1 MKKENPRV
9 PVISPE
15 GEPLMPTKA
24 SRARRWIKLQKARPF
39 WNDLGIWC
47 VQLLVEPSSIQT
59 QDIVVGSDPGKRY
72 SGIAVQ
78 SAKYTLLMS
87 HLVLMRFIPK
97 QGTAIAGVKEKMSYR
112 SMLRR
117 GRRGRRINRNK
128 AFRVRNH
135 RQKRFSNRKK
145 SKLAPSIRSNRQLE
159 IRVISELARIYPIAV
174 IRVEKV
180 RADVDKTSGR
190 KGAKSGKGFSPVM
203 VGQAWMIEQLSK
215 IAPVV
220 TIEGWQKDGN
230 GTSQVREHLKL
241 VKNKTNKALQAPETH
256 AVDAIALAS
265 GHFVQ
270 YKPFNTANTRGCI
283 WAGEVSITPA
293 VFKVISKPRITRR
306 RLHDAVPAKDGI
318 RERYGGST
326 TPFVARKGDLIE
338 YSTKSKGEIKK
349 VIGYCSGY
357 TGKNL
362 SLSDANWSRIGR
374 FAASKCQIL
383 ARNTGLVIS
392 GGLTQST
399 QLPSLHGG
407 RTLTPTQLPVRLTLR
422 EASYPPT
429 TNPIGYG
436 RSTPEV

>member
-1 MKKENPRV
+1 MRKENPRV
-9 PVISPE
+9 PVIFPS
-15 GEPLMPTKA
+15 GEPLMPTSA
-24 SRARRWIKLQKARPF
+24 SRARRWIKQGKAKPF

-47 VQLLVEPSSIQT
+47 VQLLIEPLGTQT

-78 SAKYTLLMS
+78 SAKYTLFMS
-87 HLVLMRFIPK
+87 HLVLMGFIPK

-117 GRRGRRINRNK
+117 GRRGRRIDRDK
-128 AFRVRNH
+128 PFKKRNH

-145 SKLAPSIRSNRQLE
+145 AKLAPSIRSNRQLE
-159 IRVISELARIYPIAV
+159 IRVISELARVYPVAA

-180 RADVDKTSGR
+180 QADVDKTSGR
-190 KGAKSGKGFSPVM
+190 KGARSGKGFSPVM
-203 VGQAWMIEQLSK
+203 VGQTWMIEQLSK

-220 TIEGWQKDGN
+220 TVEGWQKDGN

-241 VKNKTNKALQAPETH
+241 VKNKSDKALQAPETH
-256 AVDAIALAS
+256 AVDAVAIAAS
-265 GHFVQ
+265 HFVE
-270 YKPFNTANTRGCI
+270 YKPFHTAKTRGCA
-283 WAGEVSITPA
+283 WFGEMTITKSL
-293 VFKVISKPRITRR
+293 FKVISKPRITRR
-306 RLHDAVPAKDGI
+306 RLHDAVPAKGGV

-326 TPFVARKGDLIE
+326 TPFKVRKGDLIE
-338 YSTKSKGEIKK
+338 YSTKSKGQIKK

-362 SLSDANWSRIGR
+362 SLSDANWSRLGR
-374 FAASKCQIL
+374 FANSKCRIL

-392 GGLTQST
+392 GASNPTK
-399 QLPSLHGG
+399 LP
-407 RTLTPTQLPVRLTLR
+407 
-422 EASYPPT
+422 SYPPT
-429 TNPIGYG
+429 TFAQHGERSEAKAVAYG

>member
-1 MKKENPRV
+1 MQKENSRV
-9 PVISPE
+9 PVISPS
-15 GEPLMPTKA
+15 GEPLMPTLA
-24 SRARRWIKLQKARPF
+24 SRARRWIKQGKAKPF
-39 WNDLGIWC
+39 WNDLGIWY
-47 VQLLVEPSSIQT
+47 VQLLVEPSDTQT

-78 SAKYTLLMS
+78 SRRYTLFMS
-87 HLVLMRFIPK
+87 HLVLMGFIPK
-97 QGTAIAGVKEKMSYR
+97 QGTAMAGIKEKMSYR

-117 GRRGRRINRNK
+117 GRRGRRIDRSK
-128 AFRVRNH
+128 VFKLRNH

-145 SKLAPSIRSNRQLE
+145 TKLAPSIRSNRQLE
-159 IRVISELARIYPIAV
+159 IRVISELAKIYPISS

-180 RADVDKTSGR
+180 RTDVDRTSGR

-203 VGQAWMIEQLSK
+203 VGQAWMIEQLSFR
-215 IAPVV
+215 ATVV

-241 VKNKTNKALQAPETH
+241 LKNKTNKALPAPETH
-256 AVDAIALAS
+256 AVDAVAIAS

-270 YKPFNTANTRGCI
+270 YKPFHTANTHGYT
-283 WAGEVSITPA
+283 WVGEVAITPA

-306 RLHDAVPAKDGI
+306 RLHDAVPAACGI

-326 TPFVARKGDLIE
+326 TPFKARKGDLIE
-338 YSTKSKGEIKK
+338 YSTCVKGEIKK

-362 SLSDANWSRIGR
+362 SLSDASWSRRGR
-374 FAASKCQIL
+374 FANSKCRIL

-392 GGLTQST
+392 GGLS
-399 QLPSLHGG
+399 
-407 RTLTPTQLPVRLTLR
+407 PTQLP
-422 EASYPPT
+422 SYPPT
-429 TNPIGYG
+429 TS
-436 RSTPEV
+436 R

>member
-1 MKKENPRV
+1 MPKENSRI
-9 PVISPE
+9 PVISPS
-15 GEPLMPTKA
+15 GKPLMPTTA
-24 SRARRWIKLQKARPF
+24 SRARRWIKQDKAKPF

-47 VQLLVEPSSIQT
+47 VQLLVEPSDTQT

-78 SAKYTLLMS
+78 SAKYTLFMS
-87 HLVLMRFIPK
+87 HLVLMGFIPK

-117 GRRGRRINRNK
+117 GRRGRRIDRSK
-128 AFRVRNH
+128 VFKLRNH

-203 VGQAWMIEQLSK
+203 VGQTWMIEHLSK

-220 TIEGWQKDGN
+220 TVEGWQKDGN
-230 GTSQVREHLKL
+230 GTSQIREHLKL
-241 VKNKTNKALQAPETH
+241 VKNKTDKALQAPEAH
-256 AVDAIALAS
+256 AVDAVALAC
-265 GHFVQ
+265 GQMVH
-270 YKPFNTANTRGCI
+270 YKPFHTANTRGCI
-283 WAGEVSITPA
+283 WVGDVNVTPTI
-293 VFKVISKPRITRR
+293 FKVISKPRITRR
-306 RLHDAVPAKDGI
+306 RLHDAVPAKGGV

-326 TPFVARKGDLIE
+326 TPFEARKGDLIE
-338 YSTKSKGEIKK
+338 YSTKSKGEVKK

-362 SLSDANWSRIGR
+362 SLSDANGSRIGR
-374 FAASKCQIL
+374 FAASKCRIL
-383 ARNTGLVIS
+383 RRNTGLVIS
-392 GGLTQST
+392 AGALV
-399 QLPSLHGG
+399 
-407 RTLTPTQLPVRLTLR
+407 RRLTPTQLP
-422 EASYPPT
+422 SYPPT
-429 TNPIGYG
+429 TNPSGYG
-436 RSTPEV
+436 RSTPEA